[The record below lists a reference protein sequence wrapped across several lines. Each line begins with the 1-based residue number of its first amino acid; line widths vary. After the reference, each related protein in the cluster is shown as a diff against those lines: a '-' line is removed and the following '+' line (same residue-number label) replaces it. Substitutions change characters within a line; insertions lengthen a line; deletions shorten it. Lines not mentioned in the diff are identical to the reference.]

1 MAAPKAERNPGSRDA
16 ASARERILAAFET
29 LLISDG
35 ERAATLD
42 AVAARAGVS
51 KGGLLYHFGSK
62 DALIGGLIERLDAL
76 VEIDIE
82 RMRAADSGIVD
93 YFIRTSV
100 ASPGSPNEL
109 ERTIVAC
116 SGLAQGAHP
125 HVRDALR
132 RVQGSWLAVLGE
144 AVADPVVARLV
155 MLVGDGLYFNS
166 VTGLSDETPDSASM
180 DELVA
185 LLRELVAR
193 GPAHP
198 SLGALPA
205 PRGDSGSRLA

>member
-1 MAAPKAERNPGSRDA
+1 VLG
-16 ASARERILAAFET
+16 AFEA

-35 ERAATLD
+35 ERASTLD

-62 DALIGGLIERLDAL
+62 DALIAGLLKRLDAL
-76 VEIDIE
+76 VEVDIE
-82 RMRAADSGIVD
+82 RMRAAPAGIVD

-116 SGLAQGAHP
+116 TCLAQGAHP
-125 HVRDALR
+125 EVREALR
-132 RVQGSWLAVLGE
+132 RVQASWLAVIAE
-144 AVADPVVARLV
+144 VVDDPVVARVV

-166 VTGLSDETPDSASM
+166 ATGLSDESPTSASM
-180 DELVA
+180 DDLVA
-185 LLRELVAR
+185 LLTALVAR
-193 GPAHP
+193 STA
-198 SLGALPA
+198 A
-205 PRGDSGSRLA
+205 SRP